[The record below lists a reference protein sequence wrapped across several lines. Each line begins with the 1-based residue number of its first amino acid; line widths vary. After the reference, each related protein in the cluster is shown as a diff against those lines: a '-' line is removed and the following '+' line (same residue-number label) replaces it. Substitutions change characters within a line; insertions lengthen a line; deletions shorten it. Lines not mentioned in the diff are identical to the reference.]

1 MLLALLAP
9 GIALQSIDT
18 SWAVFWS
25 WLLGSGRGAWAGSAL
40 GIRLRP
46 TGRESAR

>member
-9 GIALQSIDT
+9 GVALQSIDT

-25 WLLGSGRGAWAGSAL
+25 
-40 GIRLRP
+40 
-46 TGRESAR
+46 